1 MEFKIGNTV
10 YCSDHEKTGIITDI
24 KHNEEYPIYV
34 TFEDETTDTYTRSG
48 KRIKAVK
55 RYLELILGEDSMS
68 KKESEPLN
76 FEYIEGLGK
85 VFTLSCGTRIL
96 KTLENTHI
104 ILPQTSNL

>member
-1 MEFKIGNTV
+1 MKFEIGNKV
-10 YCSDHEKTGIITDI
+10 YCRHHVATGAITGIKPT
-24 KHNEEYPIYV
+24 EEYPLHV
-34 TFEDETTDTYTRSG
+34 TFEDGTTDTYTKQG
-48 KRIKAVK
+48 KRLKSGPFCLEIIEKAEV
-55 RYLELILGEDSMS
+55 

-76 FEYIEGLGK
+76 FEHVEGLGK

>member
-1 MEFKIGNTV
+1 MKFEVGNKV
-10 YCSDHEKTGIITDI
+10 YCTHYDATGTITDI
-24 KHNEEYPIYV
+24 KPNESYPIYV
-34 TFEDETTDTYTRSG
+34 TFENGIIDEYTKHG
-48 KRIKAVK
+48 KRLKTGSSC
-55 RYLELILGEDSMS
+55 LELVENVTF

-76 FEYIEGLGK
+76 FEHVKGLGK